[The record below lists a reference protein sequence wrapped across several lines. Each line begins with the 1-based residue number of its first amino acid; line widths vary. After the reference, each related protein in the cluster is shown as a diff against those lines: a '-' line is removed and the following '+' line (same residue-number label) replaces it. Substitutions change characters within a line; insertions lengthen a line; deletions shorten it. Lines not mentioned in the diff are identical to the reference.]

1 MAEIIN
7 SYDNGS
13 EIKVVYSYTQNQA
26 SNTSTLTMTLYVH
39 RDGYGPSWDQE
50 CEAYIKLDGTKVMTY
65 GGAFEIGSSWVKI
78 GSTVSKTVT
87 HSSTGDKT
95 VSIEGFFD
103 GYGVSEKVQN
113 LKCSGSV
120 KLKTIPRGSSIS
132 SISGSTI
139 GEPVTVKISREVSS
153 FTHKVY
159 YTLGDV
165 KNRLLGSDVGKSLT
179 FTPPMSDCEQITG
192 SAKGTATIR
201 VDTYN
206 GSTKIGSS
214 SKNFTLNVPSS
225 VVPSFTG
232 ISFTRIDG
240 DVPASWG
247 VYVQGKSKVTA
258 TITGAAGAYGST
270 IKSYSISGG
279 GYSGTGSSLT
289 TGTLKEA
296 GEIIFTA
303 KITDSRGRT
312 ATKTASI
319 TVEAYTPPVLSSVET
334 YRCDASGT
342 PNDLGA
348 YLALT
353 AEFSCSPVQGHNTI
367 TGRYRIRPEGGEW
380 SSYSTVYSGVRKIF
394 PASPDSTFAVQVEV
408 SDAFA
413 TVTNDGTAN
422 STEFIMDFKA
432 GGNGIAFGKAAEYD
446 DMLDCAWGSHFR
458 SDMQVDGEARFPGG
472 FVPPWAGG
480 TAYLNTNMGTVST
493 NAQVPLNK
501 LAASYGGVALSG
513 NGLKIPSTGYYVV
526 DGQLMINDGAAGLY
540 LGLLIDSVNLGTLAD
555 SYIGFSKGYG
565 VINCNNTIVK
575 LNAGDVVRLYAR
587 CSGAASGVTINSNT
601 RTKLSVFRIF

>member
-26 SNTSTLTMTLYVH
+26 SNTSTITMTLYVH
-39 RDGYGPSWDQE
+39 RDSYGPSWDQE

-78 GSTVSKTVT
+78 GTTVSKTVT
-87 HSSTGDKT
+87 HSSTGEKT

-103 GYGVSEKVQN
+103 GYGVSVKVQD

-132 SISGSTI
+132 SITGSTI
-139 GEPVTVKISREVSS
+139 NSPVTVKINREVAS

-159 YTLGDV
+159 YTLGNV
-165 KNRLLGSDVGKSLT
+165 KNRLLGSDVSTSLT

-214 SKNFTLNVPSS
+214 SKNFTLNVPNS
-225 VVPSFTG
+225 VVPNFTG

-258 TITGAAGAYGST
+258 AITGAAGAYGST

-279 GYSGTGSSLT
+279 GYSGTESSLT
-289 TGTLKEA
+289 TGVLKEA
-296 GEIIFTA
+296 GEITFTA

-319 TVEAYTPPVLSSVET
+319 TVVAYAAPTLSSIVGF
-334 YRCDASGT
+334 RCDAGGT
-342 PNDLGA
+342 EQDDGEYISLTANFLGA
-348 YLALT
+348 SVNGY
-353 AEFSCSPVQGHNTI
+353 NTI
-367 TGRYRIRPEGGEW
+367 TGRYRTMPEGGSW
-380 SSYSTVYSGVRKIF
+380 SGYSNLVSGKSAVF
-394 PASPDSTFAVQVEV
+394 AASGDFTFTVQVEV
-408 SDAFA
+408 SDAF
-413 TVTNDGTAN
+413 TSFTREIIVN
-422 STEFIMDFKA
+422 SIRFIMDFKA

-446 DMLDCAWGSHFR
+446 DQMDVNWDIHARKNL
-458 SDMQVDGEARFPGG
+458 QIDGEILRSNGQAIPVIVDSGISGIWTYRK
-472 FVPPWAGG
+472 WSDG
-480 TAYLNTNMGTVST
+480 TAECWGNYEYEFSANEPHS
-493 NAQVPLNK
+493 
-501 LAASYGGVALSG
+501 ASGGV
-513 NGLKIPSTGYYVV
+513 YYVT
-526 DGQLMINDGAAGLY
+526 DGIPAIQYPFTFAQMPVFTAFVYNNGTTGAYWVASRANGTTKAAPPMY
-540 LGLLIDSVNLGTLAD
+540 LFRG
-555 SYIGFSKGYG
+555 
-565 VINCNNTIVK
+565 NNNN
-575 LNAGDVVRLYAR
+575 NAGKYLISMVAKGRW
-587 CSGAASGVTINSNT
+587 
-601 RTKLSVFRIF
+601 K